1 MHRLTLA
8 YTYIKTLLLTE
19 HSLVFFAKMYYL
31 SSSSSESEVFMTTK
45 QRDMEQYGYERGFTL
60 HDELTQS
67 MVSSSS
73 ESDHPDYLA
82 ILLGSSSDSSVS
94 EQPIANVDYSD
105 FAAPLHES
113 R

>member
-1 MHRLTLA
+1 MH
-8 YTYIKTLLLTE
+8 
-19 HSLVFFAKMYYL
+19 YL

-45 QRDMEQYGYERGFTL
+45 QRDMEQYGYERGFTV

-67 MVSSSS
+67 MASSSS

-94 EQPIANVDYSD
+94 EQAVANVEYSD

-113 R
+113 RDDDPLSLCVCPCVCIIVTVYLY